1 MTCIVCELL
10 GSIFK
15 FLFEKVKF
23 GVFFNVILTDLEE
36 KFSILSWDYFLVLTA
51 WSEKSKKVEL
61 NPNLGIIEVPF
72 K

>member
-1 MTCIVCELL
+1 VTCIVCELL

-36 KFSILSWDYFLVLTA
+36 KFSILS
-51 WSEKSKKVEL
+51 
-61 NPNLGIIEVPF
+61 
-72 K
+72 